1 MTTKP
6 GGPGGPGGGGA
17 RNSRSGEQPIER
29 RDKNRAV
36 SYVQPH
42 AVSPDDAERTFKSG
56 DEYSITSALIG
67 CALDVNV
74 DGDWLQARIEEL
86 ASHDLLAV
94 RRASATALGHLARV
108 KGEIDTAIAMRVL
121 TKLRAD
127 PTTKAAASDA
137 MDDIARY
144 AK

>member
-1 MTTKP
+1 VTTKT
-6 GGPGGPGGGGA
+6 GSGPGA
-17 RNSRSGEQPIER
+17 KNSRSGEQPVER

-36 SYVQPH
+36 SYVQPP
-42 AVSPDDAERTFKSG
+42 AVSRADAERIFKSG
-56 DEYSITSALIG
+56 DEYTITTALIG
-67 CALDVNV
+67 CSLDINI

-86 ASHDLLAV
+86 ASHDLVAV

-127 PTTKAAASDA
+127 PSTKAAASDA

>member
-1 MTTKP
+1 VTTKSGS
-6 GGPGGPGGGGA
+6 GGPGA
-17 RNSRSGEQPIER
+17 RNSRSGEQPVER

-36 SYVQPH
+36 SYVQPPT
-42 AVSPDDAERTFKSG
+42 VSRPDAERIFKSG
-56 DEYSITSALIG
+56 DEYAICTALIG

-86 ASHDLLAV
+86 SIHELVAV
-94 RRASATALGHLARV
+94 RRASAVALGHLARN
-108 KGEIDTAIAMRVL
+108 KGEVDTAIAMRVL

>member
-1 MTTKP
+1 V
-6 GGPGGPGGGGA
+6 
-17 RNSRSGEQPIER
+17 ER

-36 SYVQPH
+36 SYVQPPT
-42 AVSPDDAERTFKSG
+42 VSRTDAERIFKSG
-56 DEYSITSALIG
+56 DEYSITTALIG
-67 CALDVNV
+67 CALDVAV

-86 ASHDLLAV
+86 SVHELASV
-94 RRASATALGHLARV
+94 RRASAVALGHLARV

-127 PTTKAAASDA
+127 PQTKAAASDA